1 MKVLAFLSDPAVV
14 ARILQHL
21 KIPAT
26 APPLSPARACQ
37 VDPLWTDDEPWL
49 DESEREHGPTGGGRD
64 RSPRAP
70 P

>member
-14 ARILQHL
+14 ARILKHL
-21 KIPAT
+21 KITAT
-26 APPLSPARACQ
+26 APPLSPARAGQ

-49 DESEREHGPTGGGRD
+49 DEREHGPTGRD
-64 RSPRAP
+64 RDRTPRAP